1 MNMDDYTKDQLKEIE
16 KGKQAGVDV
25 SIYED
30 PGFLAIQMRQIRI
43 GLEKHLAVQWYA
55 KKEYDWFQ
63 MEEIR
68 KGLQKGIE
76 VAKYA
81 DPDIP
86 FEVMRQI
93 RKGLKKGID
102 LSGGKMLSAGILR
115 QFRKAAE
122 DHVDIWKYIKEGY
135 EEEQLRQIRIA
146 LKRGLDMEPY
156 ISKTFR
162 GVSMKEIRQ
171 GLEKGVDVSIY
182 AREDLNWQQMR
193 EIRIGLEERLDVTP
207 YVNVFYSWQQMR
219 EIRLGLEERLPVSKY
234 SSLMY
239 TARTMNQMRQKLL
252 NQRVSRIET
261 GRSHMDEVACNG
273 FTLLISRD
281 QMEAAIATDGKEK
294 QITYE
299 EVQKEL
305 EEYGICYGL
314 DETIQQR
321 FPLIN
326 TKPEN
331 LVAARGRRPVDGED
345 GWYEYFI
352 DRDVKK
358 TPIVLEDGSVDYQ
371 NAKWFEIVK
380 KGQKLASY
388 HFAKEGSPGYTV
400 FGEELPGQ
408 RGKEKRILS
417 GAGFSL
423 LEDGKTYVAD
433 YDGKIEFVGDQ
444 MQITNILVLD
454 DVIQSKG
461 NVDFN
466 GSVYIRGMVG
476 AGMIVRATEDIIVDG
491 FTESAVL
498 EAGGDILLRKGNN
511 AGGKG
516 HIHAQGDVCGTFFES
531 SKITAGREIRANYC
545 LNSDLKAGESITI
558 SGKNGVLMGGMAK
571 AENAIQAY
579 YIGSDKGLITNL
591 KLGSSPQYSKEEA
604 SLANREKKV
613 QHELLLLRNA
623 YKEIRSKYPPEVRNQ
638 NPIYLKLEDA
648 IYTKEKELEKII
660 NEREAFKK
668 QRNRRRAAKVVV
680 QGRLFTGVCVEI
692 NGVIWHSE
700 QVDNITLKNDANTN
714 TIRIYRN
721 GN

>member
-25 SIYED
+25 SIYKD

-68 KGLQKGIE
+68 
-76 VAKYA
+76 
-81 DPDIP
+81 
-86 FEVMRQI
+86 
-93 RKGLKKGID
+93 
-102 LSGGKMLSAGILR
+102 
-115 QFRKAAE
+115 
-122 DHVDIWKYIKEGY
+122 
-135 EEEQLRQIRIA
+135 
-146 LKRGLDMEPY
+146 
-156 ISKTFR
+156 
-162 GVSMKEIRQ
+162 
-171 GLEKGVDVSIY
+171 
-182 AREDLNWQQMR
+182 
-193 EIRIGLEERLDVTP
+193 
-207 YVNVFYSWQQMR
+207 
-219 EIRLGLEERLPVSKY
+219 LGLEERLPVSKY
-234 SSLMY
+234 CSLMY
-239 TARTMNQMRQKLL
+239 SARTMNQMRQKLL

-261 GRSHMDEVACNG
+261 GRSHMDEVACDG

-281 QMEAAIATDGKEK
+281 QMEVAIATDGKEK

-314 DETIQQR
+314 DATIQQR

-371 NAKWFEIVK
+371 NA
-380 KGQKLASY
+380 
-388 HFAKEGSPGYTV
+388 
-400 FGEELPGQ
+400 
-408 RGKEKRILS
+408 
-417 GAGFSL
+417 
-423 LEDGKTYVAD
+423 
-433 YDGKIEFVGDQ
+433 
-444 MQITNILVLD
+444 
-454 DVIQSKG
+454 
-461 NVDFN
+461 
-466 GSVYIRGMVG
+466 
-476 AGMIVRATEDIIVDG
+476 
-491 FTESAVL
+491 
-498 EAGGDILLRKGNN
+498 
-511 AGGKG
+511 
-516 HIHAQGDVCGTFFES
+516 
-531 SKITAGREIRANYC
+531 
-545 LNSDLKAGESITI
+545 
-558 SGKNGVLMGGMAK
+558 
-571 AENAIQAY
+571 IQAY
-579 YIGSDKGLITNL
+579 YIGSDKGIITNL